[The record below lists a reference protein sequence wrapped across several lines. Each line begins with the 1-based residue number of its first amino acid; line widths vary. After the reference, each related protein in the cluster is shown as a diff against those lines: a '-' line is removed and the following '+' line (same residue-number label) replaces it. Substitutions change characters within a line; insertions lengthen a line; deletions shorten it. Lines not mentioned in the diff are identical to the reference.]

1 MIERAATCLESGGR
15 HLLRISKKPFQK
27 HRSLHSA
34 FWSHGAG
41 DISLP
46 AWWHAFL
53 QVPSTSDPLRG
64 ARTNGL
70 AAQGAAFDGIGL
82 GLLDFLYPG
91 QTLAFIR
98 RCVSENAATLR
109 RRRRSRILLQRSRSY
124 TSTADNFLGVQE
136 EQDDAAYAASAQ
148 AVLNGG
154 ASALES
160 AGAKEADMKAKLNR
174 LLYGADQSSNTEQMW
189 QIFQRLQEASI
200 SLDPGDL
207 AQLFKCLSASSG
219 VMELRRTRDLLDSV
233 PLSERRAI
241 HYACAI
247 SAALKQNDLKSAVAI
262 HREAASQ
269 IQGSFGSSVVFQY
282 AIEHS
287 NFGAALAVWQH
298 YWNNTEIYFGPA
310 DIWNGFDALPLSKQ
324 MQKAREA
331 VDFAIGRIEAT
342 SFDDAATAR
351 RFACSLVQRA
361 LSVRNTDFECS
372 FQVRLLERAQKM
384 QPLNPVFFKAA
395 ILQSLSVAKQK
406 QSKSHSA
413 WGLRLYRKLRGEMK
427 LAPDLELLHTVLG
440 RFFAIH
446 DWRGLYMVLEDY
458 RTHHEAIPQ
467 SAYRLL
473 ISGLARQGY
482 LDTIN
487 QLIREAIDRY
497 GTEDISNYARSLLYA
512 CFRRAQVGE
521 AVGVFESLQAE
532 YGYRPDLRAWNILL
546 ATYSRVGDCDGVMAL
561 FEKLAAADLRPNS
574 STYGILMG
582 MFAKKSDYEATTMLY
597 ERAISEAIK
606 PSIGMLESL
615 VLAQTT
621 NDRLDEANETL
632 EAALTMDLEPRSP
645 RAPYLS
651 GDHSRTRMWN
661 AVLGRY
667 AMNGQLDEVS
677 LLCKRMQKAKIPFD
691 DVTYAT
697 LIQAFCIKNQHYVA
711 RKILVEVMPKAGV
724 RATALHYA
732 ILMGGFVT
740 RRAYPEILDLSKRM
754 LSKGLTPTPGT
765 QNALMRA
772 ASRIDEQAQRDRIPE
787 NGTFNADRAEEVLAQ
802 TLDSLDPSQLAPLGP
817 TKYSQ
822 SSSPNVA
829 LYASY
834 FSYMIALYGRQR
846 RFNKV
851 AEIYDKFVS
860 TARKFGPDVE
870 VSPPV
875 EILSAL
881 MVSYT
886 NAGDHKETE
895 KCWHLALEKSKEIA
909 CKAGA
914 DTSQPGWVL
923 YKYRFLLA
931 LPLTRYMNSLQ
942 AMSRVDDIGP
952 LIASLQDA
960 GFQLSTPN
968 WNKYIQILA
977 QEGRVL
983 PAFELCEREL
993 MDGWPGWEQ
1002 FGSLRHAK
1010 RKIKVGWTPKSW
1022 EIGRRFPQYETLVYL
1037 AGLYLDAQ
1045 GMAYGVRKELLK
1057 DCERVAP
1064 RAVEAVVRM
1073 PRFEDEIQERI
1084 LRRD

>member
-1 MIERAATCLESGGR
+1 MIERAATCLESGGK
-15 HLLRISKKPFQK
+15 HLLRIPTKPFRK
-27 HRSLHSA
+27 HRSLHST

-41 DISLP
+41 DINLP

-53 QVPSTSDPLRG
+53 QVPSASDPLWG
-64 ARTNGL
+64 SRTNGL
-70 AAQGAAFDGIGL
+70 AAQSVASDGIGL
-82 GLLDFLYPG
+82 GLLHFLYPG

-98 RCVSENAATLR
+98 RCVSENATTLR

-124 TSTADNFLGVQE
+124 TSTADNSSGIQE
-136 EQDDAAYAASAQ
+136 EQDDAAHEANAQAAS
-148 AVLNGG
+148 NGRV
-154 ASALES
+154 SALES

-174 LLYGADQSSNTEQMW
+174 LLYGAGQSSNTEQMW
-189 QIFQRLQEASI
+189 QIFQELQEAAI

-207 AQLFKCLSASSG
+207 AQLFKYLSASSG
-219 VMELRRTRDLLDSV
+219 VRDLRRTRDLLDSV

-247 SAALKQNDLKSAVAI
+247 SAALKQNDLKSAVAV

-269 IQGSFGSSVVFQY
+269 IQGSFGSSIVFKHAVV
-282 AIEHS
+282 HS
-287 NFGAALAVWQH
+287 NLVAAFAVWQH
-298 YWNNTEIYFGPA
+298 YWNNKEIYFGPA
-310 DIWNGFDALPLSKQ
+310 DIWDGFDALSLSKQ
-324 MQKAREA
+324 MQKATEA

-351 RFACSLVQRA
+351 RFACSLIQRA
-361 LSVRNTDFECS
+361 LSVRNADFECS

-384 QPLNPVFFKAA
+384 QPLTPVFFKAA
-395 ILQSLSVAKQK
+395 ILQSLSVAKEK
-406 QSKSHSA
+406 QSYSHSA
-413 WGLRLYRKLRGEMK
+413 WGLRLYRRLRGKMK
-427 LAPDLELLHTVLG
+427 IAPDLELLHTVLG

-473 ISGLARQGY
+473 ISGFAREGY
-482 LDTIN
+482 LDTID
-487 QLIREAIDRY
+487 QLVREAIDRY
-497 GTEDISNYARSLLYA
+497 GTGDISKYARSLLYA

-521 AVGVFESLQAE
+521 AVGVFESLQE
-532 YGYRPDLRAWNILL
+532 KYGYRPDLRAWNILL
-546 ATYSRVGDCDGVMAL
+546 ATYARVGDCDGAMTL
-561 FEKLAAADLRPNS
+561 FDKLVAAELSPNS

-597 ERAISEAIK
+597 ERAISEAVK
-606 PSIGMLESL
+606 PNTGMLESL

-667 AMNGQLDEVS
+667 AMTGQLDEVS
-677 LLCKRMQKAKIPFD
+677 LLYKRMHKAKIPFD
-691 DVTYAT
+691 DITYAT
-697 LIQAFCIKNQHYVA
+697 LIQAFCIKNEHHIA
-711 RKILVEVMPKAGV
+711 RKILIEVMPKAGV

-732 ILMGGFVT
+732 ILMGSYVT
-740 RRAYPEILDLSKRM
+740 RRDYPAVLDLSKRM

-772 ASRIDEQAQRDRIPE
+772 ASKIDEQAQRDQSSTG
-787 NGTFNADRAEEVLAQ
+787 GTFNADRAEEVLAQ

-822 SSSPNVA
+822 SSPPDVA
-829 LYASY
+829 LHASY
-834 FSYMIALYGRQR
+834 FPYMIALHGRQR
-846 RFNKV
+846 QFDKV
-851 AEIYDKFVS
+851 AEIYNKFVA
-860 TARKFGPDVE
+860 TARKFGPDVAT
-870 VSPPV
+870 SPPV

-886 NAGDHKETE
+886 NAGDHNETE
-895 KCWHLALEKSKEIA
+895 KCWRLAFEKSKEIA

-952 LIASLQDA
+952 LITSVQNA

-977 QEGRVL
+977 QEGRAL
-983 PAFELCEREL
+983 SAFELCEREL

-1002 FGSLRHAK
+1002 FGSHRHAK
-1010 RKIKVGWTPKSW
+1010 LKIKAKWAPKSW
-1022 EIGRRFPQYETLVYL
+1022 EIGRRFPQYETMVYL

-1045 GMAYGVRKELLK
+1045 GMAYGVGKELLK
-1057 DCERVAP
+1057 SYERVAP

-1073 PRFEDEIQERI
+1073 PRFEDEMQERV